1 MSILY
6 QSYNCILESLN
17 LSGFTSS
24 QVEKFASISI
34 IRGVSLISDLG
45 DILIRWT
52 IGLMLEI

>member
-34 IRGVSLISDLG
+34 IHGVSPISNLG
-45 DILIRWT
+45 DILILWT